1 MARKVLIADDS
12 PTIQKRAGGILTGEG
27 YEVVTVSNGV
37 AAVKKLPAVMPLVVL
52 ADVAMPGK
60 DGYEVCEFVKND
72 GALKHV
78 PVLLVFSDTDPI
90 EEHKAMQAQADGRI
104 SKPFHPQEL
113 VSVVGKFAAMAEAAA
128 AQPVAPPPPVYVTEP
143 VDAEPEPEQKHA
155 IPDMSAFSGGIAIG
169 DIGVEEHFAPSPAPF
184 EPFVEPA
191 PEMPQPE
198 IAASKSPLAP
208 PEPPPVWAEPVLV
221 EEAEPMPPLPPAE
234 DEPLAAERTM
244 HFHAPSEIAE
254 PILSEEATGAPAPP
268 ELAAPSDELDI
279 SGLVEEAAGAPAPPE
294 LAAPSDELDISALVE
309 EAAGA
314 PASPELAAPPAEP
327 EIPPVSAAAL
337 ESFSRQNRESGQ
349 ERFAAAEEFPVEDT
363 EPRRGVAGES
373 AVQQADRHERS
384 RMVAPPP
391 AAPKT
396 LDAEQ
401 VFAIVHRVVVNMSP
415 PALSPQVVEDIARRF
430 ANELIQELE
439 SRP

>member
-113 VSVVGKFAAMAEAAA
+113 VSVVDKFAAMAEAAA

-279 SGLVEEAAGAPAPPE
+279 SGLVEEAAGAPA
-294 LAAPSDELDISALVE
+294 
-309 EAAGA
+309 
-314 PASPELAAPPAEP
+314 SPELAAPPAEP
-327 EIPPVSAAAL
+327 EIPPVSAAAF

>member
-1 MARKVLIADDS
+1 
-12 PTIQKRAGGILTGEG
+12 
-27 YEVVTVSNGV
+27 
-37 AAVKKLPAVMPLVVL
+37 
-52 ADVAMPGK
+52 
-60 DGYEVCEFVKND
+60 
-72 GALKHV
+72 
-78 PVLLVFSDTDPI
+78 
-90 EEHKAMQAQADGRI
+90 
-104 SKPFHPQEL
+104 
-113 VSVVGKFAAMAEAAA
+113 MAEAAA
-128 AQPVAPPPPVYVTEP
+128 AEPVAPPPPVYVTEP

-221 EEAEPMPPLPPAE
+221 EEAAPMPPLPPAE

-279 SGLVEEAAGAPAPPE
+279 SGLVEEAAGAPA
-294 LAAPSDELDISALVE
+294 
-309 EAAGA
+309 
-314 PASPELAAPPAEP
+314 SPELAAPPAEP
-327 EIPPVSAAAL
+327 EIPPVSAAAF

-415 PALSPQVVEDIARRF
+415 PALSPQLVEDIARRF